1 MDTNIV
7 SALGGGSGI
16 DTINLVKQ
24 LVEVEKAPQQQRL
37 DSKKETLDAQ
47 ISAYG
52 TLKSSLAE
60 FQKMLEPLADN
71 DTFNARS
78 VSFPE
83 TDVITP
89 AALDADAQT
98 GSYQIEVIDVAQA
111 QALAM
116 NTAVDDKNASMSVS
130 GALTISLGTWTY
142 DGIDNDNPVS
152 FAENEDQTALTL
164 DIVADDSLQDIADKI
179 NAADS
184 NVQASVLLVDGNYQL
199 MISAPSGSDNALRIS
214 ADDTDLNNMFA
225 FNETLHANVTETQQG
240 NNAELKVNGLTVFR
254 ESNEVKDVIQGLEF
268 TINKAS
274 PGDKFTFAITADKN
288 TAEDAIRGF
297 VEAYNT
303 FYETAKSLTG
313 VSTDA
318 ETNETTRGD
327 LSKDGSA
334 KALLTSI
341 RGVISSAV
349 PGVSEFNALSNVGIL
364 TKLDGTLEI
373 VEKDFEAAIADNF
386 DKVASIFAPQTSS
399 TSSFVDVSIGS
410 YASKTV
416 AGTYSGSITTAP
428 SKGSVVGAV
437 PAPPLGFPLD
447 TVASPGDYTFSVTVD
462 GVTSGEL
469 TLSGSFATADDL
481 RTEMQS
487 LINNDATL
495 KEAKAFVDVVIETGG
510 EFKLASREF
519 GTTSKVAITTSG
531 AEFATATGLSTL
543 SVSTNGTNAT
553 GTINGDAAFGSGN
566 VMLPKIDTDPY
577 GLNLTVRA
585 GAPAGDFSF
594 TYSKGF
600 AGELSS
606 LFDSFLSSNGVIKTR
621 EDNINNQLDGID
633 DDQENLDR
641 KMTVYENRLT
651 QQYLAMERIIASFQ
665 STGDSLTGLVDRL
678 PFTAQN

>member
-1 MDTNIV
+1 MDTNFV

-16 DTINLVKQ
+16 DTTNLVKQ
-24 LVEVEKAPQQQRL
+24 LVEVEKAPQQSRL

-52 TLKSSLAE
+52 TLKSSLSE
-60 FQKMLEPLADN
+60 FQKILEPLADN

-98 GSYQIEVIDVAQA
+98 GSYQIEVIDVAQS
-111 QALAM
+111 QALAV
-116 NTAVDDKNASMSVS
+116 NTAVEDKNASLNTA
-130 GALTISLGTWTY
+130 GELTISLGAWTY
-142 DGIDNDNPVS
+142 DGVDNDNPVS
-152 FAENEDQTALTL
+152 FVENESQTAITL
-164 DIVADDSLQDIADKI
+164 DITTDDSLQDVADKI

-184 NVQASVLLVDGNYQL
+184 DVQASVLLVDGNYQL
-199 MISAPSGSDNALRIS
+199 MIAAPSGEDNALRIS
-214 ADDTDLNNMFA
+214 ANDTDLNNMFA

-240 NNAELKVNGLTVFR
+240 NDAELKVNGLTVFR

-274 PGDKFTFAITADKN
+274 PGDKFTFSISEDKS

-313 VSTDA
+313 TSKDA
-318 ETNETTRGD
+318 ETNQTSRGD
-327 LSKDGSA
+327 LATDGSA
-334 KALLTSI
+334 KTLLNSI
-341 RGVISSAV
+341 RGIISSAV

-373 VEKDFEAAIADNF
+373 VDKDFKAALADNF

-399 TSSFVDVSIGS
+399 TSSYVDVSVGS
-410 YASKTV
+410 YATKTV
-416 AGTYSGSITTAP
+416 SGTYSGSIATAP
-428 SKGSVVGAV
+428 SKGSVLGDAA
-437 PAPPLGFPLD
+437 PAGFPLD

-462 GVTSGEL
+462 GITSGEL

-495 KEAKAFVDVVIETGG
+495 KESKSFVDVIIETGG

-519 GTTSKVAITTSG
+519 GTNSKVALATSG
-531 AEFATATGLSTL
+531 ADFATASGLSTL
-543 SVSTNGTNAT
+543 SVSTSGTDAT

-566 VMLPKIDTDPY
+566 VLLPKIDTDPY

-585 GAPAGDFSF
+585 GAPAGDFNF

-600 AGELSS
+600 AGEMTA
-606 LFDSFLSSNGVIKTR
+606 LFDSFLSNNGVIKVR
-621 EDNINNQLDGID
+621 EDSLTSQLEGITE
-633 DDQENLDR
+633 DQTNLDR
-641 KMTVYENRLT
+641 KMTIYESRLT
-651 QQYLAMERIIASFQ
+651 QQYLAMERIISSFQ
-665 STGDSLTGLVDRL
+665 TTGDSFTGLVDRL
-678 PFTAQN
+678 PFTAAK

>member
-1 MDTNIV
+1 MDTNFV

-16 DTINLVKQ
+16 DTTSLVKQ
-24 LVEVEKAPQQQRL
+24 LVEVEKAPQQGRL

-52 TLKSSLAE
+52 ILKSSLAE
-60 FQKMLEPLADN
+60 FQSMLEPLSDN

-98 GSYQIEVIDVAQA
+98 GSYQIEVIEVAQA
-111 QALAM
+111 QALAI
-116 NTAVDDKNASMSVS
+116 NTAVEDKNASVNVS
-130 GALTISLGTWTY
+130 GALTISLGAWTY
-142 DGIDNDNPVS
+142 DGVDNDNPIA

-164 DIVADDSLQDIADKI
+164 DITSDDSLQDIADKI
-179 NAADS
+179 NGADS
-184 NVQASVLLVDGNYQL
+184 DVQASVLLVDGNYQL
-199 MISAPSGSDNALRIS
+199 MISAPSGEDNALRIS
-214 ADDTDLNNMFA
+214 ADDPDLNNMFA
-225 FNETLHANVTETQQG
+225 FNETLRANVTETQQG
-240 NNAELKVNGLTVFR
+240 NDAELKVNGLTVFR
-254 ESNEVKDVIQGLEF
+254 ESNEIKDVIQGLEF

-274 PGDKFTFAITADKN
+274 PGDKFTFAISADKN

-313 VSTDA
+313 ISTNA
-318 ETNETTRGD
+318 ETNETSRGD
-327 LSKDGSA
+327 LATDGSA
-334 KALLTSI
+334 KTLLNSI
-341 RGVISSAV
+341 RNIISTTV
-349 PGVSEFNALSNVGIL
+349 PGVSEFNALTNIGIR
-364 TKLDGTLEI
+364 TQLDGTLEI
-373 VEKDFEAAIADNF
+373 VDKEFDAAIADNF

-399 TSSFVDVSIGS
+399 TSSYVDVSVGS
-410 YASKTV
+410 YATNTV
-416 AGTYSGSITTAP
+416 AGTYSGAITTAP
-428 SKGSVVGAV
+428 SKGSAVGDTA
-437 PAPPLGFPLD
+437 PALPLD

-495 KEAKAFVDVVIETGG
+495 KEAKAFVDVVIESGG

-519 GTTSKVAITTSG
+519 GATSKVAIATSG
-531 AEFATATGLSTL
+531 VEFAAASGLSTA
-543 SVSTNGTNAT
+543 SVSTNGSDAS

-566 VMLPKIDTDPY
+566 VLLPKIDTDPY
-577 GLNLTVRA
+577 GLNFTVRA
-585 GAPAGDFSF
+585 GAPAEDFSF

-600 AGELSS
+600 AGELSA
-606 LFDSFLSSNGVIKTR
+606 LFDSFLSGSGVIKTR
-621 EDNINNQLDGID
+621 EDNINNQLDGIE
-633 DDQENLDR
+633 DDQVSLDR
-641 KMTVYENRLT
+641 KMDVYTDRLT
-651 QQYLAMERIIASFQ
+651 QQYLAMERIISSFQ
-665 STGDSLTGLVDRL
+665 TTGDSLTGLVDRL
-678 PFTAQN
+678 PFTATS

>member
-1 MDTNIV
+1 MDTNFV

-16 DTINLVKQ
+16 DTTALVKQ
-24 LVEVEKAPQQQRL
+24 LVEVQKAPQQTRL

-60 FQKMLEPLADN
+60 FQAMLEPLSDN

-98 GSYQIEVIDVAQA
+98 GSYQIEVIEVAQS
-111 QALAM
+111 QALAV
-116 NTAVDDKNASMSVS
+116 NTAVDDKNASLSVS

-142 DGIDNDNPVS
+142 DGVDNDNPLS
-152 FAENEDQTALTL
+152 FAENEAQTSLTL
-164 DIVADDSLQDIADKI
+164 DITTDDSLQDIADKI
-179 NAADS
+179 NDADS
-184 NVQASVLLVDGNYQL
+184 DVQASVLLVDGNYQL
-199 MISAPSGSDNALRIS
+199 MISAPSGEDNALRIS
-214 ADDTDLNNMFA
+214 ADDTGLSNMFA
-225 FNETLHANVTETQQG
+225 FNETLHANVTETQQA

-254 ESNEVKDVIQGLEF
+254 ESNEIKDVIQGLEF

-274 PGDKFTFAITADKN
+274 PGDKFTFAITEEKD

-313 VSTDA
+313 TATDA
-318 ETNETTRGD
+318 ETNETSRGD
-327 LSKDGSA
+327 LATDGSA
-334 KALLTSI
+334 KALLSSI
-341 RGVISSAV
+341 RSIITSSV
-349 PGVSEFNALSNVGIL
+349 PGVSEFNALTNIGIR
-364 TKLDGTLEI
+364 TQLDGTLEI
-373 VEKDFEAAIADNF
+373 VDSEFTAAMADNF
-386 DKVASIFAPQTSS
+386 DEVASMFAPQTSS
-399 TSSFVDVSIGS
+399 TSGYVDVSLGS
-410 YASKTV
+410 YATKTV

-428 SKGSVVGAV
+428 SKGTVIGEIPV
-437 PAPPLGFPLD
+437 LPLD
-447 TVASPGDYTFSVTVD
+447 TASPGGDYTFSVKVD

-495 KEAKAFVDVVIETGG
+495 KEAKAFVDVVIEPGG

-519 GTTSKVAITTSG
+519 GSTSNVSMATAG
-531 AEFATATGLSTL
+531 AEFGTSTGLSTA
-543 SVSTNGTNAT
+543 SVATNGSDAS

-566 VMLPKIDTDPY
+566 VLLAKIDTDPY
-577 GLNLTVRA
+577 GLNFTVRE

-606 LFDSFLSSNGVIKTR
+606 LFDSFLSSTGVIQTR
-621 EDNINNQLDGID
+621 EDSINSQLDGID
-633 DDQENLDR
+633 DDQTSLDR
-641 KMTVYENRLT
+641 KMTVYSDRLT
-651 QQYLAMERIIASFQ
+651 QQYLAMERIISSFQ
-665 STGDSLTGLVDRL
+665 TTGDSISGLVDIL
-678 PFTAQN
+678 PFTATS

>member
-16 DTINLVKQ
+16 DTTNLVKQ
-24 LVEVEKAPQQQRL
+24 LVEVEKAPQQSRL
-37 DSKKETLDAQ
+37 DSKKEKLDAQ

-60 FQKMLEPLADN
+60 FQKMLEPLSDN

-89 AALDADAQT
+89 AALDADALT

-111 QALAM
+111 QALAV
-116 NTAVDDKNASMSVS
+116 NTAVEDKDASINLS
-130 GALTISLGTWTY
+130 GALTISLGEWTY
-142 DGIDNDNPVS
+142 DGVDNDNPVS
-152 FAENEDQTALTL
+152 FAENETQTAITL
-164 DIVADDSLQDIADKI
+164 DITTDDSLQDIADKI

-184 NVQASVLLVDGNYQL
+184 EVQASVLLVDGNFQL
-199 MISAPSGSDNALRIS
+199 MIAAPSGEDNALRIS

-274 PGDKFTFAITADKN
+274 PGDKFTFSISEDKN
-288 TAEDAIRGF
+288 TAEQAIRGF

-313 VSTDA
+313 ISKDA
-318 ETNETTRGD
+318 ETNQTTRGD
-327 LSKDGSA
+327 LATDGSA
-334 KALLTSI
+334 KTLLNSI
-341 RGVISSAV
+341 RGLISSTV
-349 PGVSEFNALSNVGIL
+349 PGVSEFNALTNVGIR
-364 TKLDGTLEI
+364 TQLDGTLEI
-373 VEKDFEAAIADNF
+373 IDKEFNAAIADNF

-399 TSSFVDVSIGS
+399 TSSYVDVSVGS

-416 AGTYSGSITTAP
+416 SGTYTGSIAAAP

-437 PAPPLGFPLD
+437 PVLPID

-462 GVTSGEL
+462 GITSSEL

-481 RTEMQS
+481 RTELQS

-495 KEAKAFVDVVIETGG
+495 KEANTFVDVVIETGG

-519 GTTSKVAITTSG
+519 GSASEVDIETSG
-531 AEFATATGLSTL
+531 AEFAASTGLSTL
-543 SVSTNGTNAT
+543 SVSSNGADAT
-553 GTINGDAAFGSGN
+553 GNINGEAAFGSGN
-566 VMLPKIDTDPY
+566 VLLPKIDTDPY

-585 GAPAGDFSF
+585 GAPIGDFSF
-594 TYSKGF
+594 TFSKGF
-600 AGELSS
+600 AGEMAA
-606 LFDSFLSSNGVIKTR
+606 LFDSFLSKTGVIQTR
-621 EDNINNQLDGID
+621 EDSINSQLKGITE
-633 DDQENLDR
+633 DQTNLDR
-641 KMTVYENRLT
+641 RMTIYQDRLT
-651 QQYLAMERIIASFQ
+651 QQYLAMEKVITSLKT
-665 STGDSLTGLVDRL
+665 TGDTFTGLVDRL
-678 PFTAQN
+678 PFTAKK

>member
-16 DTINLVKQ
+16 DTIALVKQ
-24 LVEVEKAPQQQRL
+24 LVEVEKAPQQGRL

-60 FQKMLEPLADN
+60 FQAMLEPLGDN

-78 VSFPE
+78 VSFPD

-89 AALDADAQT
+89 ATLDADAQI
-98 GSYQIEVIDVAQA
+98 GSYQIEVIEVAQA

-116 NTAVDDKNASMSVS
+116 NTAVEDKKASMGVS
-130 GALTISLGTWTY
+130 GALTISLGAWTY
-142 DGIDNDNPVS
+142 DGVANDNPVS

-164 DIVADDSLQDIADKI
+164 DITADDSLQDIADKI
-179 NAADS
+179 NGADS
-184 NVQASVLLVDGNYQL
+184 DVQASVLLVDGNYQL

-225 FNETLHANVTETQQG
+225 FNETLRANVTETQQG

-274 PGDKFTFAITADKN
+274 PGDKFTFAISADKD
-288 TAEDAIRGF
+288 TAENAIRGF

-313 VSTDA
+313 VTTDS
-318 ETNETTRGD
+318 ETNETSRGD
-327 LSKDGSA
+327 LAKDGSA
-334 KALLTSI
+334 KALLSSI
-341 RGVISSAV
+341 RSIISSAV

-373 VEKDFEAAIADNF
+373 VDKSFKAAIADNF

-399 TSSFVDVSIGS
+399 SSSYVDVSVGS
-410 YASKTV
+410 YATKTV

-428 SKGSVVGAV
+428 SKGSVLGAV
-437 PAPPLGFPLD
+437 PVLPLD
-447 TVASPGDYTFSVTVD
+447 TASPGGDYTFSVTVD

-469 TLSGSFATADDL
+469 TLSGSFTTADDL

-487 LINNDATL
+487 LINNDTTL
-495 KEAKAFVDVVIETGG
+495 KAAKAFVDVVIENGG

-519 GTTSKVAITTSG
+519 GAASKVSIAASG
-531 AEFATATGLSTL
+531 AEFAASSGLSTS
-543 SVSTNGTNAT
+543 SVSTNGTDAV
-553 GTINGDAAFGSGN
+553 GTINGTAAFGSGN
-566 VMLPKIDTDPY
+566 VLLAKINTDPY

-585 GAPAGDFSF
+585 GAPADDFSF

-600 AGELSS
+600 AGELSA
-606 LFDSFLSSNGVIKTR
+606 LFDSFLSSTGVIKTR

-633 DDQENLDR
+633 DDQVTLDR
-641 KMTVYENRLT
+641 KMTVYSDRLT
-651 QQYLAMERIIASFQ
+651 QQYLAMERIISSFQ

-678 PFTAQN
+678 PFTATN

>member
-16 DTINLVKQ
+16 DTIKLVQQ

-60 FQKMLEPLADN
+60 FQKMLAPLADN

-142 DGIDNDNPVS
+142 DGVGNDNPVS

-184 NVQASVLLVDGNYQL
+184 DVQASVLLVDGNYQL

-288 TAEDAIRGF
+288 TAEEAIRGF

-303 FYETAKSLTG
+303 FYQTAKSLTG

-327 LSKDGSA
+327 LAKDGSA
-334 KALLTSI
+334 KALLSSI

-373 VEKDFEAAIADNF
+373 VDKDFKAAIADNF
-386 DKVASIFAPQTSS
+386 DKVAAIFAPQTSS
-399 TSSFVDVSIGS
+399 TSSFVDVSIG
-410 YASKTV
+410 
-416 AGTYSGSITTAP
+416 
-428 SKGSVVGAV
+428 
-437 PAPPLGFPLD
+437 
-447 TVASPGDYTFSVTVD
+447 
-462 GVTSGEL
+462 
-469 TLSGSFATADDL
+469 
-481 RTEMQS
+481 
-487 LINNDATL
+487 
-495 KEAKAFVDVVIETGG
+495 
-510 EFKLASREF
+510 
-519 GTTSKVAITTSG
+519 
-531 AEFATATGLSTL
+531 
-543 SVSTNGTNAT
+543 
-553 GTINGDAAFGSGN
+553 
-566 VMLPKIDTDPY
+566 KI
-577 GLNLTVRA
+577 GRA
-585 GAPAGDFSF
+585 H
-594 TYSKGF
+594 
-600 AGELSS
+600 
-606 LFDSFLSSNGVIKTR
+606 V
-621 EDNINNQLDGID
+621 
-633 DDQENLDR
+633 
-641 KMTVYENRLT
+641 
-651 QQYLAMERIIASFQ
+651 
-665 STGDSLTGLVDRL
+665 
-678 PFTAQN
+678 